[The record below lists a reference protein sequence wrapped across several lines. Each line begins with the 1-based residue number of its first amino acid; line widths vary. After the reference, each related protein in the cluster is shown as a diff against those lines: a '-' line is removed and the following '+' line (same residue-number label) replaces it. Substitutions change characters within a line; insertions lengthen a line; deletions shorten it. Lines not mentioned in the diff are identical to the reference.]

1 MTHDLILRRERMSA
15 AVQALGHTH
24 ASTGLDADEE
34 QARIALGH
42 DAMDAALRGG
52 LARGACHDL
61 HAGSEADIM
70 AATGFALGL
79 AARAKAGFSKG
90 GAIIRARQAFLD
102 TEAGRIYPSGLV
114 EFGINPAR
122 VTLLLAK
129 DAKDVLQVAL
139 EAARCAD
146 VAVVLIELW
155 GDARALD
162 LTASRRLALAAREA
176 GTCLLTLRVA
186 TEAQPSA
193 AETRWRIRA
202 APSRAAPANAPG
214 APAFA
219 VTLERSR
226 AGVPEQTWQVEWSR
240 ERGCFEPR
248 EAGDRINQA
257 SPLSRPVVPVFA
269 DRPAAPTIAPFRR
282 AG

>member
-1 MTHDLILRRERMSA
+1 MAHDLTLQRERRNA
-15 AVQALGHTH
+15 AVQALGHTLGGVNEDAGHERARITLGH
-24 ASTGLDADEE
+24 ASV
-34 QARIALGH
+34 
-42 DAMDAALRGG
+42 DAALRGG
-52 LARGACHDL
+52 LTRGACHDL
-61 HAGSEADIM
+61 HAGSEADVM

-79 AARAKAGFSKG
+79 AARTGG

-102 TEAGRIYPSGLV
+102 AETGRVSPSGLV
-114 EFGINPAR
+114 EFGIDPGR
-122 VTLLLAK
+122 MTVLRAK
-129 DAKDVLQVAL
+129 DVRDVLQVAL

-155 GDARALD
+155 GTARACD

-176 GTCLLTLRVA
+176 GTLVLTSRVA

-214 APAFA
+214 NPAFA

-240 ERGCFEPR
+240 ERGCFDPR
-248 EAGDRINQA
+248 DAEGRTGRA

-269 DRPAAPTIAPFRR
+269 DRPAAPAIAPFRR